1 MSSNYFR
8 KSKLTFSDS
17 LNSQRWIFLKKGL
30 DDFRDGF
37 PPSSDNTIVYGT
49 KRTVPIILKNNTLKS
64 FGTAEWKERKKCKT
78 QVCLSKLSPLQQARR
93 NYVAQLLQEV
103 IGVLYPEMHL
113 SGKIGYNDS
122 EQENQPLQMMQGDE
136 RSKATDTQ
144 IPSLS
149 KESRGK
155 NACIWLTKKKEV
167 AAREKVAKLNDFA
180 LIDENIKRAT
190 KHFCDWV
197 MSLGGGNCNIDEDT
211 LMNLFSTSCESKVTL
226 PTPFHIGKLRNMQAE
241 QPKSQEVSPLWAAV
255 KSSHR
260 IRHLPCHIKELSQ
273 PKQEKIRYGSWYL
286 DPKMWRKWKG
296 SEPLKALETAGN
308 SLGNGKHQFE
318 KMEIAQ
324 LHSTLAFNEFLE
336 RKGYRKPQFL
346 LKMLAGRND
355 SGAQEETSKACKLPC
370 PKRHDKTGGD
380 SSRIVE

>member
-1 MSSNYFR
+1 
-8 KSKLTFSDS
+8 
-17 LNSQRWIFLKKGL
+17 
-30 DDFRDGF
+30 
-37 PPSSDNTIVYGT
+37 
-49 KRTVPIILKNNTLKS
+49 
-64 FGTAEWKERKKCKT
+64 
-78 QVCLSKLSPLQQARR
+78 
-93 NYVAQLLQEV
+93 
-103 IGVLYPEMHL
+103 
-113 SGKIGYNDS
+113 
-122 EQENQPLQMMQGDE
+122 
-136 RSKATDTQ
+136 
-144 IPSLS
+144 S

-260 IRHLPCHIKELSQ
+260 IRHLPCHIK
-273 PKQEKIRYGSWYL
+273 
-286 DPKMWRKWKG
+286 
-296 SEPLKALETAGN
+296 
-308 SLGNGKHQFE
+308 
-318 KMEIAQ
+318 MEIAQ

-355 SGAQEETSKACKLPC
+355 SGAQEETSKACK
-370 PKRHDKTGGD
+370 
-380 SSRIVE
+380 